1 MEKWLYH
8 ATFRTNLK
16 SIKELGLGAK
26 QRKNWEI
33 SRDNVVCFASDPD
46 IANDFCECAE
56 DVSDSVFNSGIIVL
70 AVKVSDLNLKLL
82 SRDKNILDDSNCF
95 VYKGIIDANKLYVI
109 SDEKGLVGK
118 LLDLKRVPSFYKNFY

>member
-33 SRDNVVCFASDPD
+33 SRDNVVCFASEPD

-56 DVSDSVFNSGIIVL
+56 DVSDFVFNSGVIVL
-70 AVKVSDLNLKLL
+70 AVKSLDLDPKLL
-82 SRDKNILDDSNCF
+82 SRDRNILDELTCYE
-95 VYKGIIDANKLYVI
+95 YKGIIPSNKLYVI
-109 SDEKGLVGK
+109 SDAKGLVGK
-118 LLDLKRVPSFYKNFY
+118 LLELKRVPSFYKN